1 MGAKQSLH
9 ASAYSPRFLLPA
21 DWMFSQPCVIQRCV
35 LGRCNLLFFLN
46 RNDEK
51 AKQRIAQ
58 SLVKYI
64 IGLFFFASFRKDYV
78 SKCVDYV
85 LNTSVKA
92 VYEEFQRG
100 FYKLFDKEI
109 LKHFKPEELMRA
121 IIGNTD
127 YDWEQFEK
135 VGNN

>member
-1 MGAKQSLH
+1 MA
-9 ASAYSPRFLLPA
+9 
-21 DWMFSQPCVIQRCV
+21 
-35 LGRCNLLFFLN
+35 
-46 RNDEK
+46 
-51 AKQRIAQ
+51 
-58 SLVKYI
+58 
-64 IGLFFFASFRKDYV
+64 FFFASFRKDYV

-85 LNTSVKA
+85 FNTSVKA

-135 VGNN
+135 DGEGTGTPLQYSCLDNPMDGGAW